1 MGEKGLLN
9 LTRRKFMALGS
20 AVLAAPM
27 LRNISGTVP
36 AADAAEKKAEK
47 QYDFVDKKECDV
59 VVLGG
64 GGSGMIAAV
73 RAAELSGKKVIILE
87 KDKLTGGAAL
97 YATGVRIFGSKF
109 QAKNNQED
117 NSISYAREQ
126 LDALYWRLDEKLVYN
141 CYRGTGQ
148 FFDWL
153 LEQGGDIEGLFNVVA
168 GTGMMAG
175 VSINT
180 QKAGK
185 KMPPFVMSLMKEKCA
200 KYGVEVLT
208 NHPAVDVE
216 VKDGKIVAVID
227 KSDKGYV
234 RVACKAC
241 IMSIGSWI
249 NNDEIVKKYAPK
261 FYGKTK
267 YMDASP
273 HWATTLTGD
282 GIAFAQKVGAF
293 IDYDS
298 FVMRYMG
305 PMLQGMAS
313 QTMMTMGRNS
323 GYHITVNLNGKRY
336 CCEPISRMGEF
347 NGGEVQV
354 EQPNGVSYIIFDEN
368 AVEAMLKKQK
378 ATSSSSQGSGQSMPG
393 GAGSGGGAPT
403 GAQAA
408 GSGAASGGAPT
419 GAQAGGS
426 GAPGGGAPTGAAS
439 GGAPTGAQAGGTG
452 GAPSGGAPTGGAP
465 TGDFT
470 GGRGGSS
477 IPDTMEA
484 IHKDIAEG
492 LAKDT
497 KNFFKGDTLEELA
510 DKIGVNKKNFLET
523 VKKYN
528 ECCAKGVDDE
538 FFKEKD
544 NLIPINKAPYYASRG
559 FLGTDGAFGGVRVNP
574 DIQAYKADGKT
585 LVEGLYVTGDF
596 ASGRHVNM
604 GGVKHQVINDCTWAF
619 SSGFLAGTNAAKYVK
634 KI

>member
-1 MGEKGLLN
+1 MAKNDLS

-27 LRNISGTVP
+27 LKNIAGTVP
-36 AADAAEKKAEK
+36 EAKAAEKKAEK
-47 QYDFVDKKECDV
+47 QYDFVDKKECDI

-109 QAKNNQED
+109 QAKHNQED
-117 NSISYAREQ
+117 NTISYAREQ
-126 LDALYWRLDEKLVYN
+126 LDAVYWRLDEKLVYN

-153 LEQGGDIEGLFNVVA
+153 LEQGGDIEGLFDVVA
-168 GTGMMAG
+168 GTGMFAG

-185 KMPPFVMSLMKEKCA
+185 KMPPFVMSLMKEKCG
-200 KYGVEVLT
+200 KYGVEILT
-208 NHPAVDVE
+208 NHPVVDVE
-216 VKDGKIVAVID
+216 AKDGKIVAAIA

-249 NNDEIVKKYAPK
+249 NNEEIVKKYAPK

-282 GIAFAQKVGAF
+282 GIALAQKVGAF
-293 IDYDS
+293 VDYDS
-298 FVMRYMG
+298 FVMRLMG
-305 PMLQGMAS
+305 PMLQGMS
-313 QTMMTMGRNS
+313 SRTMMAIGRSS
-323 GYHITVNLNGKRY
+323 GYHITVNLDGKRY
-336 CCEPISRMGEF
+336 CSEPISRMGEF

-354 EQPNGVSYIIFDEN
+354 DQPRGMSYIIFDEN
-368 AVEAMLKKQK
+368 AVEAMLNKQK
-378 ATSSSSQGSGQSMPG
+378 SASTSQGSSQGMPG
-393 GAGSGGGAPT
+393 GAPS
-403 GAQAA
+403 
-408 GSGAASGGAPT
+408 
-419 GAQAGGS
+419 
-426 GAPGGGAPTGAAS
+426 
-439 GGAPTGAQAGGTG
+439 G

-465 TGDFT
+465 GM
-470 GGRGGSS
+470 GGGSS

-497 KNFFKGDTLEELA
+497 KNFFTGDTLEELA

-528 ECCAKGVDDE
+528 ECCAKGVDEE

-544 NLIPINKAPYYASRG
+544 NLVPINKPPYYASRG
-559 FLGTDGAFGGVRVNP
+559 FLGTDGAFGGVRVNS
-574 DIQAYKADGKT
+574 DIQAYKAGGNG
-585 LVEGLYVTGDF
+585 LVEGFYVTGDF

-619 SSGFLAGTNAAKYVK
+619 SSGFLAGTNAAKYLEK
-634 KI
+634 A